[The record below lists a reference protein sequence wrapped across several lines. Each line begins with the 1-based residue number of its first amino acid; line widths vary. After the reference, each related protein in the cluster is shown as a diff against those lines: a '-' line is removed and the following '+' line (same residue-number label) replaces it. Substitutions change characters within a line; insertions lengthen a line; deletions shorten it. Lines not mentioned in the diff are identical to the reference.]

1 MIIKYYIIKI
11 NLLTKLF
18 YHNFILLMAAIE
30 TAKQYASYS
39 QPMMMNELNINEDY
53 EWHFVDYSINAIF
66 LPLFVTTEILDKKDN
81 NHNGLSHILNMHNIN
96 HRLCSGESIQ
106 AIQNQIYDN
115 WHTTTL
121 EDVGGKCTLVPY
133 KLVEKTMTQK
143 NI

>member
-1 MIIKYYIIKI
+1 M
-11 NLLTKLF
+11 TT
-18 YHNFILLMAAIE
+18 IE
-30 TAKQYASYS
+30 TAKQYSSYS

-66 LPLFVTTEILDKKDN
+66 LPLFVTTEILDKMDN
-81 NHNGLSHILNMHNIN
+81 NHNGLSYILNMHNIN
-96 HRLCSGESIQ
+96 HRLCSGESMQ

-115 WHTTTL
+115 WHTTTSQ
-121 EDVGGKCTLVPY
+121 DVGGKCTLVPY